1 MTPAGG
7 VARLPSMPRLL
18 AALLALLFALP
29 AAAAEALAPLELREV
44 DESYARWL
52 AEHPPAAQPYADGYH
67 RLEEIHAQLGAQ
79 VQRRPHMVRPFM
91 AGRTVKS
98 RPIWGYRIADPAHP
112 ITHRVLVFGGIHAI
126 EWIASEAVLAYAL
139 EFIDQPVEGVELVV
153 IPVLNIDG
161 RRRVERDLEAGENIF
176 RRANHNGIDL
186 NRDFAIHHES
196 TSLWRHLL
204 PGYHAAS
211 PAPLSQPESQ
221 AIDRLAGLGHFD
233 LAVSLHSFG
242 GFHYL
247 PWSGRWERPEDQ
259 AALRSLGYA
268 MASGMGAHAYR
279 VLQLSRWG
287 FFFRAQGSE
296 IDHLYGAHG
305 IPAVLI
311 ECGRTGLSPFRPG
324 EWRSYFWRYNPHRR
338 EHHTGQLVGAL
349 RAGVLH
355 VSGHYPGPF
364 EP

>member
-1 MTPAGG
+1 
-7 VARLPSMPRLL
+7 MPRLIL
-18 AALLALLFALP
+18 ALFALLLALP
-29 AAAAEALAPLELREV
+29 ATAAEVLAPLELRDV
-44 DESYARWL
+44 DDAYARWL
-52 AEHPPAAQPYADGYH
+52 EEHPPAEEPSADGYH
-67 RLEEIHAQLGAQ
+67 RLEEIHAQLGAW

-98 RPIWGYRIADPAHP
+98 RPIWGYRIADPSQP

-126 EWIASEAVLAYAL
+126 EWIASEATLGFAL
-139 EFIDQPVEGVELVV
+139 DFIDQPVPGVELVV
-153 IPVLNIDG
+153 IPVLNVDG
-161 RRRVERDLEAGENIF
+161 RRRVERDLEVGENTF
-176 RRANHNGIDL
+176 RRANFNGVDL
-186 NRDFAIHHES
+186 NRDFAIHHEA
-196 TSLWRHLL
+196 TSFWRHIL
-204 PGYHAAS
+204 PGFHASS
-211 PAPLSQPESQ
+211 PEALSQPESQ
-221 AIDRLAGLGHFD
+221 AIDRLAGLGHYD

-247 PWSGRWERPEDQ
+247 PWSGHWDRTEDWPQ
-259 AALRSLGYA
+259 LRALGYA
-268 MASGMGAHAYR
+268 MAGGMGAYAYR
-279 VLQLSRWG
+279 VRQLSRWG

-324 EWRSYFWRYNPHRR
+324 EWTSYFWRYNPHRR
-338 EHHTGQLVGAL
+338 EHHVDQIARAL

-355 VSGHYPGPF
+355 VSGQNPGPF